1 MANFFKK
8 AAEKIYCD
16 AKNTGRL
23 VEGKSLDELRELAL
37 MQEGVIQTNLGSV
50 AADSEPMSRS
60 APHTKNSVDHPFG
73 DEEEALAA
81 EAVEYLGREAVLS
94 LDTII
99 GDGRDGVTAR
109 FMMPV
114 PCAQIAYGLK
124 LLFEDTPAARV
135 VETPTYT
142 IIFFTDDSFEPNKF
156 KKLFDKD
163 ITVRLWMG
171 DKRGEQVKICRNTV
185 YLGEAK
191 KGIFQFESWRVKQ
204 IDRQGIF
211 LHCGARRDNLWI
223 YDLETER
230 PELQE
235 RVTGVSGLTATG
247 KTTTLCRKLAKLPR
261 ETSEMLGDDGGIIGM
276 DGSYAAFEQGG
287 VYIKT
292 EGLDESQ
299 PEILRATLGTDAFLE
314 NVAISR
320 YPYTPDFKDTSKTGN
335 GRAVV
340 RRDYLGIASKSL
352 RADRLDYII
361 ILTRNP
367 LANVIS
373 RLSPEQATMQFIYGE
388 SIESSG
394 GNPEE
399 AGKFKRV
406 VFLDPFLVGDR
417 LEHAMLFY
425 EIIKRNRIKCYL
437 ANTGTIGEED
447 MKVSL
452 RQSLASYS
460 DILRVQLR
468 FGSEPDHLGYHN
480 PIKSDRANMDLMN
493 AYPKFR
499 DRGLLKSKVVNFLHG
514 RRVFL
519 EEFEATWGTIP
530 GHIRESLPYRDDQ
543 IDFTYLEKEYLGYI
557 E

>member
-1 MANFFKK
+1 MTNYFKK
-8 AAEKIYCD
+8 AAQKIYDD
-16 AKNTGRL
+16 AKKEGRL
-23 VEGKSLDELRELAL
+23 IEGKSLYELKEIVLQ
-37 MQEGVIQTNLGSV
+37 QEGVIQTNLGSV

-60 APHTKNSVDHPFG
+60 APHTKNNVDDVFG
-73 DEEEALAA
+73 EEEEALAA
-81 EAVEYLGREAVLS
+81 KAIDYLSCEKIVS
-94 LDTII
+94 LDTIV
-99 GDGRDGVTAR
+99 GDGRDGITAR
-109 FMMPV
+109 FIMPV
-114 PCAQIAYGLK
+114 AYTQIAYGLK

-135 VETPTYT
+135 VENPTYT
-142 IIFFTDDSFEPNKF
+142 ILYFTDESFESNKF
-156 KKLFDKD
+156 KKLLDKD
-163 ITVRLWMG
+163 IEVRLWMG
-171 DKRGEQVKICRNTV
+171 DARGEQVKICRNTI

-191 KGIFQFESWRVKQ
+191 KGVFQFEGWRVKK

-211 LHCGARRDNLWI
+211 LHCGARRDHLWI
-223 YDLETER
+223 YDLESER
-230 PELQE
+230 PELLE

-247 KTTTLCRKLAKLPR
+247 KTTTLCRRLAKLPR
-261 ETSEMLGDDGGIIGM
+261 ETSEMLGDDGGTIGM

-299 PEILRATLGTDAFLE
+299 PEILRAALSADAFLE

-340 RRDYLGIASKSL
+340 RRDHLGIASKVL

-373 RLSPEQATMQFIYGE
+373 KLTPEQATMQFIYGE
-388 SIESSG
+388 SIESTG
-394 GNPEE
+394 GNPDE
-399 AGKFKRV
+399 AGKFKRA

-437 ANTGTIGEED
+437 ANTGTIGEQD

-468 FGSEPDHLGYHN
+468 FGSDPDHLGYHY

-493 AYPKFR
+493 AYPRFTDK
-499 DRGLLKSKVVNFLHG
+499 GLLTRKVVDFLRG
-514 RRVFL
+514 RRIFL
-519 EEFEATWGTIP
+519 EEFESKWGPIP
-530 GHIRESLPYRDDQ
+530 ENIRESLPYHDDQ
-543 IDFTYLEKEYLGYI
+543 IDISYLEKEYLGYI